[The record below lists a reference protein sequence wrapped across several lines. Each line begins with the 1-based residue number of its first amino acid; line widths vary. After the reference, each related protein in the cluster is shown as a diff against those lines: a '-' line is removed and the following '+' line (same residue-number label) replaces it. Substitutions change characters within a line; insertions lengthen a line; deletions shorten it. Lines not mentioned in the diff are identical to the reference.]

1 MKSIFIKL
9 IDGLPL
15 FEIIL
20 MLSGLLVLIV
30 LLILLVFLI
39 YKNRNYTPIFYG
51 FVIPIIMMGWSSIKS
66 IEINGIIKAMKT
78 QVAETIQ
85 HPTEDNYQKLDSINK
100 ISNEYKFKSPENNL
114 LLAKT
119 NILLSNPQKAEEE
132 LNKINLT
139 KIDQKELQELK
150 SSIENIKNTE
160 ALISQSTASP
170 DDTTLTAGL
179 EKNVSELKDSKLPT
193 RNSKII
199 IQRAEHKIKQL
210 EARKIELQTSK
221 NKNKKT
227 VK

>member
-20 MLSGLLVLIV
+20 MFSGLLVLIV

-100 ISNEYKFKSPENNL
+100 ISR
-114 LLAKT
+114 
-119 NILLSNPQKAEEE
+119 I
-132 LNKINLT
+132 
-139 KIDQKELQELK
+139 
-150 SSIENIKNTE
+150 IK
-160 ALISQSTASP
+160 
-170 DDTTLTAGL
+170 
-179 EKNVSELKDSKLPT
+179 
-193 RNSKII
+193 
-199 IQRAEHKIKQL
+199 
-210 EARKIELQTSK
+210 
-221 NKNKKT
+221 
-227 VK
+227 

>member
-1 MKSIFIKL
+1 MVTGF
-9 IDGLPL
+9 
-15 FEIIL
+15 
-20 MLSGLLVLIV
+20 LVLIV
-30 LLILLVFLI
+30 LLIMLVFLI
-39 YKNRNYTPIFYG
+39 YKNRKYTPIFYG
-51 FVIPIIMMGWSSIKS
+51 FTIRIIMMGWSSIKS

-85 HPTEDNYQKLDSINK
+85 HPTEDNFQKLDSLNK

-114 LLAKT
+114 LLVKT
-119 NILLSNPQKAEEE
+119 NILLSNPQKAEED
-132 LNKINLT
+132 LNKINPT
-139 KIDQKELQELK
+139 KINQKELQELK
-150 SSIENIKNTE
+150 STIENIKNTE

-199 IQRAEHKIKQL
+199 IQRAEIKLNQL
-210 EARKIELQTSK
+210 ELRKIQLRDSK
-221 NKNKKT
+221 NKNKKP